1 MSAFDDLQQALGA
14 ARAEVDARERA
25 VVDAHERLHRL
36 RRDRD
41 LAARGGSTEHLDQ
54 AIGEQEE
61 SLGRLRVE
69 ADGLRARERGLLVEF
84 ADFSDP
90 SKNLGRLTDRIPICL
105 FPLRIE
111 YRFKRAGEP
120 GPVPPVDPNDPD
132 PRREPAPLASDEL
145 WVRVYPDDISVDSF
159 EPTLTVTEARDAR
172 SYWAS
177 VWSAGGDEAGLR
189 GAWKVLVAGQ
199 GAGRSFF
206 VTQTYAPLNPGD
218 QPAPPA
224 TGPWVILAVTTQAP
238 LAEPE
243 LTALR
248 TYWTDVW
255 RAGDDLT
262 ALQTADQDLEAA
274 VGAARAEELRQAYR
288 PRNLAVGPPGAA
300 TRDETDV
307 TVAFLHFPTDDAAQV
322 RLHGWATTPR
332 ARLLPDRLVLM
343 GLRAGQQ
350 VLHAVGEPVPPTL
363 AVAPDPSA
371 AEEDQLRPDGTGLF
385 VGPELE
391 WVTDFTRA
399 VEQGMGFRIP
409 LGPADVE
416 RGFDEVIVLGVRLR
430 SDPEASRV
438 ALEELIDHHHHS
450 KSGFSV
456 LPQGRPTN
464 NADGDRSAYRW
475 IEDSDVSFD
484 HYFGTPPPDPA
495 DWYAKRDGRW
505 LAEMLGLDPATLD
518 TVPFY
523 GRSDIA
529 DAKAMN
535 VALWP
540 GTLGYFLESMLHPIV
555 EDDTLERTREFFVR
569 HVSARGTLPAVRV
582 GRQPYGILPATAR
595 SRLRWFA
602 RRPGSELEADGPFLQ
617 RLYGHLRTME
627 ADVTPLLQQ
636 VSYVGKPG
644 ADPQQVLLDVVGL
657 HPGSVEFQQRY
668 AESAT
673 ALYNRLRLSGGGSA
687 FLAALIVLAYTQ
699 SGLDLLAKF
708 GYVHDGESELPDIL
722 EKYFTTQPN
731 LLADALVDDVD
742 LSETARVRPSTTSG
756 DNYLAWLA
764 QAATTSHDALRRQEG
779 FADGVP
785 RALLFHML
793 RHALDLSYVETS
805 VRLFVDAGLLAASD
819 LVASRR
825 EQAFVQVAEASVTGT
840 VAGASASS
848 VSGSRW
854 EPLYQHEAAITGNP
868 ALTVGDYIPTQL
880 TTLTATAYLRRQVEA
895 LEHLRD
901 LPTAALERCLT
912 EHIDL
917 CTYRLDAWY
926 GGLMSRHL
934 ESLRYETS
942 GEGEPP
948 PARTG
953 VHLGA
958 WGYLEQVRPQD
969 RDLAPVELPDD
980 LDAIFNADPAAPPLT
995 RDATN
1000 QGYLHAPSLNHAV
1013 TAAILRN
1020 GYLSNATPANPS
1032 SLAVNLSSE
1041 RVRMA
1046 LSVIEGLKADQS
1058 MGALL
1063 GFQFERGL
1071 HDRHDVEVDEFIYDL
1086 RLQFPLAGNRL
1097 TPTRTDAT
1105 DEAGDPVGISQV
1117 EARNVIDGQ
1126 AFVAHLKAHAQT
1138 YPFGLTG
1145 LPPANPDQ
1153 VAAISAEAV
1162 RLLDIEDAVA
1172 DLAMA
1177 ESVHQVAMGNY
1188 ERAGAILDTYSK
1200 GKFPSTTEV
1209 VQTPRSGVTLTHRA
1223 ALHLP
1228 VGLSPTDPARI
1239 SPRSRAEPAVDVWL
1253 ADVLPVPTR
1262 VACTVTVTDPTG
1274 GPDDVHVVTQADL
1287 GLAPLDVVHLLDP
1300 DEARS
1305 TGGLDDLVEAHV
1317 IGVHSPRPDAT
1328 MTIGYRERIATIAG
1342 HVPFFELAAMLR
1354 PLRDVVLRSRPLRAT
1369 DLALANE
1376 SQESH
1381 DLDVSL
1387 DVLRV
1392 ELNRD
1397 DLADRRDD
1405 LEAFGTALQAVLD
1418 TEPRPVA
1425 QIVTDIDDTVDDFVG
1440 HMRGAAS
1447 FAELRTGTAAV
1458 FAERHRIYAGLQRT
1472 LADLLARWD
1481 QRLADFDQAI
1491 ADYDADPGASDEA
1504 KFQALLTA
1512 ERHLVTSS
1520 TTPLPAQPDDFR
1532 DDLVTGTRTDF
1543 VAQRAVLAGLGT
1555 SQVTVGSLHDGLE
1568 AGRPAIALHDPEPLD
1583 LAAHVAAAVTLAED
1597 LAGRATGLVAEMTAR
1612 LDGVQ
1617 SLLDAHAAEADPRRR
1632 VDQLTDALRLLFGD
1646 DFPVVPDFGM
1656 TAALGAEWR
1665 AAWGPGPAPDRG
1677 ILDHQESTLG
1687 RSLPVDEW
1695 FTGVARVREK
1705 LRSLETVTRL
1715 AEAFDTADLG
1725 LHPLQFPHRPG
1736 VPWLALEFPETLP
1749 SGDPLAIDEDKLLY
1763 TAHFAV
1769 PFDEADRQAGLLVDE
1784 WTEVIP
1790 RRTEDTGLA
1799 FHYDRPNSEP
1809 PQTLLLALPADHGE
1823 GWRWEDLVDSV
1834 RETVDLAR
1842 KRAIEP
1848 DHLDTT
1854 AYARFLPAVIS
1865 AVSLFPIFPA
1875 LNYSMVNAV
1884 ASVLDE
1890 GGGDG

>member
-1 MSAFDDLQQALGA
+1 MSAFDDLQKSLGE
-14 ARAEVDARERA
+14 ARAAVDGRERA
-25 VVDAHERLHRL
+25 VVDAQEGLHRL

-41 LAARGGSTEHLDQ
+41 LAARAGSTDQLDLT
-54 AIGEQEE
+54 IEEQEQ
-61 SLGRLRVE
+61 SLARLRAE
-69 ADGLRARERGLLVEF
+69 ADRLRLRERDLLGEF
-84 ADFSDP
+84 ADFTDP
-90 SKNLGRLTDRIPICL
+90 RQNLGRLTDRIPICL
-105 FPLRIE
+105 FPLRVE

-120 GPVPPVDPNDPD
+120 GPVPPGPAP
-132 PRREPAPLASDEL
+132 EPAPGGPEVVRAPLPLPTDEL
-145 WVRVYPDDISVDSF
+145 WVRAYPDDILVDSF
-159 EPTLTVTEARDAR
+159 EPTLSDTEATDAR
-172 SYWAS
+172 TYWAA

-206 VTQTYAPLNPGD
+206 VTQAYAPLNAAD
-218 QPAPPA
+218 QPEPPA
-224 TGPWVILAVTTQAP
+224 TGPWVILSITTQTP
-238 LAEPE
+238 LVDPE

-248 TYWTDVW
+248 TYWTAVW
-255 RAGDDLT
+255 RAGGDLGDQ
-262 ALQTADQDLEAA
+262 ADADQDLEAA
-274 VGAARAEELRQAYR
+274 VGAARAEELRQGYR
-288 PRNLAVGPPGAA
+288 PRNLTVAPPGTA
-300 TRDETDV
+300 TRAETDV
-307 TVAFLHFPTDDAAQV
+307 TVAFLTFPTDEAAQIRV
-322 RLHGWATTPR
+322 HGWATTPR
-332 ARLLPDRLVLM
+332 ARLLPDRLVLL
-343 GLRAGQQ
+343 GLRSGEQ
-350 VLHAVGEPVPPTL
+350 VLQAVGEPIPPTL

-371 AEEDQLRPDGTGLF
+371 AEEDQLRPDGDGLF
-385 VGPELE
+385 VGPDLE
-391 WVTDFTRA
+391 WVTDFTHA
-399 VEQGMGFRIP
+399 VEQGMGFRLP
-409 LGPADVE
+409 LQSVDAE
-416 RGFDEVIVLGVRLR
+416 RGFDELIVLGVRLR
-430 SDPEASRV
+430 SDPEASR
-438 ALEELIDHHHHS
+438 LELQELIDHHHHA
-450 KSGFSV
+450 KAGFSV

-484 HYFGTPPPDPA
+484 HYFGTPPPDPGGWF
-495 DWYAKRDGRW
+495 DKRDGRW
-505 LAEMLGLDPATLD
+505 LAELLGLDPSALER
-518 TVPFY
+518 VPFY
-523 GRSDIA
+523 GRSDLA

-555 EDDTLERTREFFVR
+555 GDDTVERAREFFVR
-569 HVSARGTLPAVRV
+569 HVSGRGALPAIRV

-595 SRLRWFA
+595 SRLSWFA
-602 RRPGSELEADGPFLQ
+602 RKPTTRRDVDGPFLQ

-627 ADVTPLLQQ
+627 ADVSPLLQR
-636 VSYVGKPG
+636 VSYIGKPG
-644 ADPQQVLLDVVGL
+644 VDPQQVLLDVVGL
-657 HPGSVEFQQRY
+657 HAGSVEFQQRY

-722 EKYFTTQPN
+722 EKFFTTTPN
-731 LLADALVDDVD
+731 ALADALVDDVD
-742 LSETARVRPSTTSG
+742 LSETAPVRAYTATG

-764 QAATTSHDALRRQEG
+764 QAAATSHDALRKQEG

-805 VRLFVDAGLLAASD
+805 VRLFVDAGLLTQTD

-825 EQAFVQVAEASVTGT
+825 EQAFIQVAETSVTSG
-840 VAGASASS
+840 VAATST
-848 VSGSRW
+848 SGSRW
-854 EPLYQHEAAITGNP
+854 EPLYRHEVAITGNP
-868 ALTVGDYIPTQL
+868 ALSVGDYIPTQL
-880 TTLTATAYLRRQVEA
+880 TTMTATAYLRRQLEA
-895 LEHLRD
+895 LEHLRG
-901 LPTAALERCLT
+901 LPTAVLERCLT
-912 EHIDL
+912 EHVDL
-917 CTYRLDAWY
+917 CTYRLDAWW

-934 ESLRYETS
+934 EELRYEPAA
-942 GEGEPP
+942 EGEAP

-958 WGYLEQVRPQD
+958 WGYLEQVRPQA
-969 RDLAPVELPDD
+969 RDLTPVELPGD

-995 RDATN
+995 RDTTN

-1020 GYLSNATPANPS
+1020 GYISNATPANPT
-1032 SLAVNLSSE
+1032 SLAINLSSE

-1046 LSVIEGLKADQS
+1046 LSMIEGLKADQS

-1086 RLQFPLAGNRL
+1086 RLKFPLAGNRL
-1097 TPTRTDAT
+1097 TPTRTGAT
-1105 DEAGDPVGISQV
+1105 DEAGDPVGIGQV

-1126 AFVAHLKAHAQT
+1126 AFVTHLKTNPHT

-1145 LPPANPDQ
+1145 LPAATPDQ
-1153 VAAISAEAV
+1153 VAAISQEAV

-1200 GKFPSTTEV
+1200 GKFPATPDV

-1228 VGLSPTDPARI
+1228 VGLAPTDPDRI
-1239 SPRSRAEPAVDVWL
+1239 SPRARAEPAVDAWL
-1253 ADVLPVPTR
+1253 AEVLPPPAR
-1262 VACTVTVTDPTG
+1262 VACTVTVSDPAG

-1287 GLAPLDVVHLLDP
+1287 GLSPLDLVHLLDP
-1300 DEARS
+1300 DDRRS

-1317 IGVHSPRPDAT
+1317 MAVHTPRPDAT
-1328 MTIGYRERIATIAG
+1328 LTLGYRERIGTIAG
-1342 HVPFFELAAMLR
+1342 HVPFFELAALIR

-1369 DLALANE
+1369 DLSLANE
-1376 SQESH
+1376 SEEAH
-1381 DLDVSL
+1381 DLDVSV
-1387 DVLRV
+1387 DVARV

-1405 LEAFGTALQAVLD
+1405 LDAFGSALRALLD
-1418 TEPRPVA
+1418 TDPRPVD
-1425 QIVTDIDDTVDDFVG
+1425 QIVSDIDGTVDDFVALA
-1440 HMRGAAS
+1440 RAAAS
-1447 FAELRTGTAAV
+1447 FAELRTGTAGV
-1458 FAERHRIYAGLQRT
+1458 FAARHRIYAGLQQT

-1481 QRLADFDQAI
+1481 QRLADFHQAI
-1491 ADYDADPGASDEA
+1491 LDYNGNPTAEDEA

-1512 ERHLVTSS
+1512 ERYLMTAN
-1520 TTPLPAQPDDFR
+1520 TTALPAQPDDFR
-1532 DDLVTGTRTDF
+1532 DDLVAATQAAF
-1543 VAQRAVLAGLGT
+1543 VSQRGALEGLAT
-1555 SQVTVGSLHDGLE
+1555 SEVTVGSLLDALDGE
-1568 AGRPAIALHDPEPLD
+1568 RAAIAVHDPELLD
-1583 LAAHVAAAVTLAED
+1583 LSSHVTAAVALAED
-1597 LAGRATGLVAEMTAR
+1597 LAGRATGLATEMTAR
-1612 LDGVQ
+1612 LDAIQ
-1617 SLLDAHAAEADPRRR
+1617 ELLDAHATEVDPRRR
-1632 VDQLTDALRLLFGD
+1632 VDLATEAVRLLFGE

-1656 TAALGAEWR
+1656 PAVQGAEWR

-1677 ILDHQESTLG
+1677 ILGYQQDVLG
-1687 RSLPVDEW
+1687 RTLPVDDW

-1705 LRSLETVTRL
+1705 LRSWETVTRL
-1715 AEAFDTADLG
+1715 TEAFDTVDLE
-1725 LHPLQFPHRPG
+1725 LQPMQFPHRAG
-1736 VPWLALEFPETLP
+1736 LPWLALEFPDTLP
-1749 SGDPLAIDEDKLLY
+1749 TGDPLVVDEDKLLY

-1769 PFDEADRQAGLLVDE
+1769 PFEEADRQAGLLIDE

-1823 GWRWEDLVDSV
+1823 GWRWEDLADSI

-1854 AYARFLPAVIS
+1854 AYARFLPAVTS

-1875 LNYSMVNAV
+1875 LNFSMVNAV
-1884 ASVLDE
+1884 AAVLDE
-1890 GGGDG
+1890 GEG